1 MRGIINNKFGS
12 KKDSQQSVA
21 KCGASDV
28 KQRAPVGRRLSEVRC
43 LAGFSLLEVVVTI
56 GVMMILSG
64 IMLGYNRTSGRQL
77 ALYSSQAKV
86 VGFLNRAK
94 AAALE
99 KKDLA
104 NKKVCAF
111 GVRFRDQSKPNSM
124 ILFADLPSSPNS
136 GCDSN
141 NKIYGGQDE
150 YVSELALDEGIEIRD
165 FTPSSGSGGD
175 AGGSNNQ
182 NNIDIVFEPPYL
194 VTHNPGVITL
204 AVQGQ
209 NIFLC
214 VEVNQGGAVFAR
226 NCP

>member
-21 KCGASDV
+21 KYGVSDV

-43 LAGFSLLEVVVTI
+43 SAGFSLLEVVVTI

-124 ILFADLPSSPNS
+124 ILFADLPSPNS

-141 NKIYGGQDE
+141 NKIYDGQDE

-165 FTPSSGSGGD
+165 FTPSSGSGGG

-194 VTHNPGVITL
+194 VTHNPGVIKL